1 MNDTGSYPSPAK
13 LPKYPTPYFAHRPE
27 VRKLR
32 GYAFDPSLSL
42 RSETAA
48 INEIV
53 YEVPWERLQS
63 MAHEEVSMLKD
74 DPGSLRKGP
83 GPTGEY
89 IEVVDYDPTVGRFYK
104 PVDLNEKDILAN
116 DGLTPSESNPQFHQ
130 QMVYAVAMTTINN
143 FEKALGRKILWSP
156 RKEKKAGWYE
166 DRYVQ
171 QLRLYPHA
179 MRDANAYYSPQKK
192 AILFGYFSASP
203 ADETLHM
210 PGSLVF
216 TCLSHDI
223 IAHEVTHAILDGMH
237 RHYNE
242 PSNPDVLAFHEAFAD
257 IVALFQHFTFPEV
270 LKSQIAKTRGE
281 LESQNL
287 LGELAQEFGYGTGN
301 YGSLRQAIGE
311 IDPSSKKWKL
321 RSPDPAEYREVSE
334 PHKRGSIL
342 VSAIFEAFVTI
353 YKARVADL
361 NRIATNGTGVL
372 PQGEIHP
379 DLVNRLAREAALSAT
394 HVLNMCIRALDY
406 CPPVDITY
414 GDYLRAIITADLDL
428 VPEDNFEYRL
438 AFIDA
443 FRRRGIYPRGI
454 KTLSIESL
462 AFTREPAVQGNTSK
476 LFLQIGEFLRDFR
489 NEMMYTT
496 KRAKIFRTTEKY
508 MSGKGLSLH
517 NRLTVK
523 FGNSREFQQ
532 LTGLV
537 FNKKWKKLG
546 IKASTRYQGGT
557 EGPAFEVQNLR
568 IISRTG
574 PEENQVNQIIFTI
587 VQQSGVLVSD
597 RSFAGYYI
605 PSAGKDAPDNGF
617 LLSGGCTLIF
627 DLDTLRLRYAIAKP
641 LLDLDQLSQG
651 VFEIDKRRAE
661 NQAAYQREV
670 MPEQNEFSQYFGV
683 NGAGYLDEPF
693 ALLHQH

>member
-1 MNDTGSYPSPAK
+1 MKDSRAYESRTG
-13 LPKYPTPYFAHRPE
+13 LPKYPIPYFDHVPE
-27 VRKLR
+27 VRKLK

-42 RSETAA
+42 RAETAA
-48 INEIV
+48 INQIV
-53 YEVPWERLQS
+53 YEVPWERLEF
-63 MAHEEVSMLKD
+63 MPEANLILKNN
-74 DPGSLRKGP
+74 PGYRNGAGP
-83 GPTGEY
+83 VGEY
-89 IEVVDYDPTVGRFYK
+89 VEVIDYDPTVNKFYK
-104 PVDLNEKDILAN
+104 PVNLNDKEILAN

-130 QMVYAVAMTTINN
+130 QMVYAVAMTTIGN
-143 FEKALGRKILWSP
+143 FERALGRKILWSS
-156 RKEKKAGWYE
+156 RRTKKGGQYK
-166 DRYVQ
+166 DTYVQ
-171 QLRLYPHA
+171 RLRLHPHA

-192 AILFGYFSASP
+192 AILFGYFSALP

-210 PGSLVF
+210 PDSLVF

-242 PSNPDVLAFHEAFAD
+242 PSNPDVLAFHEAFSD

-311 IDPSSKKWKL
+311 IDPETKKWKL
-321 RSPDPAEYREVSE
+321 KSPNPADYREVLE

-353 YKARVADL
+353 YKTRVADL
-361 NRIATNGTGVL
+361 NRIATNGTGIL

-379 DLVNRLAREAALSAT
+379 DLVNRLASEASKSAAQ
-394 HVLNMCIRALDY
+394 VLDMCIRALDY
-406 CPPVDITY
+406 CPPVDITF

-428 VPEDNFEYRL
+428 VPEDSYDYRL

-443 FRRRGIYPRGI
+443 FRRRGIYPKGI
-454 KTLSIESL
+454 KTLSVESL
-462 AFTREPAVQGNTSK
+462 SYIKEPTVTGDTVILFRNVAA
-476 LFLQIGEFLRDFR
+476 FLQKYRDK
-489 NEMMYTT
+489 MMYETD
-496 KRAKIFRTTEKY
+496 RAQIFKITEKY

-517 NRLTVK
+517 NHLTVK
-523 FGNSREFQQ
+523 FDNSKEFQR

-537 FNKKWKKLG
+537 FNRNWKKMG
-546 IKASTRYQGGT
+546 VHTSKRYKENAE
-557 EGPAFEVQNLR
+557 EGPDFEVQNLR
-568 IISRTG
+568 IINRTG
-574 PEENQVNQIIFTI
+574 PEENHVNQIIFTI
-587 VQQSGVLVSD
+587 VQRSCVLVNQGA
-597 RSFAGYYI
+597 FAGHYD
-605 PSAGKDAPDNGF
+605 PSTSKDLPENGF
-617 LLSGGCTLIF
+617 QLSGGCTLIF

-641 LLDLDQLSQG
+641 LLDLDELSKG
-651 VFEIDKRRAE
+651 IFKIDERRVE
-661 NQAAYQREV
+661 NQAVYQQDI
-670 MPEQNEFSQYFGV
+670 MPEQNEFSQYFGM